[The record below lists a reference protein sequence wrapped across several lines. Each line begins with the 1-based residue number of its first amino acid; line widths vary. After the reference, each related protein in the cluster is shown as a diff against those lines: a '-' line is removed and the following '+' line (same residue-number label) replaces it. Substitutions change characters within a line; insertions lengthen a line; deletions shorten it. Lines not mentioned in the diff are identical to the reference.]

1 MPIKYTNELKQ
12 RAVELVIHAQANPDT
27 AHGAVRRVADELG
40 VSKEALRV
48 WVRKHKD
55 TGLDTPAQSVD
66 LEAENRRLKSELA
79 EAKRANDILKKA
91 SAFCRKRSSTAHKSN
106 RCFHRSLPC
115 SIRGRANCAGVTQH
129 VCENCPEHLLRRQI
143 EAVISPVNPG
153 SRNHP
158 VIASDL

>member
-1 MPIKYTNELKQ
+1 MPIKYTDELKQ
-12 RAVELVIHAQANPDT
+12 RAVELVIHAQANLDT

-66 LEAENRRLKSELA
+66 LQVENRRLKSELA

-91 SAFCRKRSSTAHKSN
+91 SAFFA
-106 RCFHRSLPC
+106 
-115 SIRGRANCAGVTQH
+115 AE
-129 VCENCPEHLLRRQI
+129 CERPQK
-143 EAVISPVNPG
+143 
-153 SRNHP
+153 
-158 VIASDL
+158 

>member
-1 MPIKYTNELKQ
+1 MPIKYTDELKQ
-12 RAVELVIHAQANPDT
+12 RAVELVLHAQANPDT

-66 LEAENRRLKSELA
+66 LEVENRRLRAELA

-91 SAFCRKRSSTAHKSN
+91 SAFFAAELDRPQK
-106 RCFHRSLPC
+106 
-115 SIRGRANCAGVTQH
+115 
-129 VCENCPEHLLRRQI
+129 
-143 EAVISPVNPG
+143 
-153 SRNHP
+153 
-158 VIASDL
+158 